1 MTIVQK
7 DSNSRFPVDSDSYF
21 VANQKTSE
29 ELIRPLLDRMRY
41 MYGKRYQ
48 MSPSS
53 ATTNI
58 MPLTI
63 DGTVAGPNGYAP
75 YIDASTNIARFAV
88 WALKNDET
96 MQLRAILR
104 DDAVAVAD
112 LCTATDLLARYL
124 KHERIAGVVRR
135 PIPSRG
141 RTTLLD
147 LLMSGKTDEVLKVCQ
162 EMFRFDD
169 VHT

>member
-1 MTIVQK
+1 MTIIQI
-7 DSNSRFPVDSDSYF
+7 
-21 VANQKTSE
+21 E
-29 ELIRPLLDRMRY
+29 PLPDRMRY
-41 MYGKRYQ
+41 MYGKRCQ

-53 ATTNI
+53 STTDI

-63 DGTVAGPNGYAP
+63 DGTIAGPNGYAP
-75 YIDASTNIARFAV
+75 YIDASTNIMHFAV
-88 WALKNDET
+88 WALSNDET
-96 MQLRAILR
+96 SQLKAIFE
-104 DDAVAVAD
+104 DDAAAVAD
-112 LCTATDLLARYL
+112 LCTATDLLTRYL
-124 KHERIAGVVRR
+124 KRERIAGVVRR

-147 LLMSGKTDEVLKVCQ
+147 LLMNGKTNEVLNVCQ